1 MNQGKGKR
9 KPSQGKREKVN
20 LRQVHEYSKE
30 LEQWLRM
37 RVHPIAVKMLKNKK
51 EVPKGAIIPTR
62 DWKHKYS
69 LCQAFARSQR
79 DGLTIAMFKNDN
91 WCVEPAIGLG
101 LVEHTPYFLEGHHR
115 YPDSVRDLKAAA
127 EWCKNM
133 PHLEYGRYQGIVCA
147 PAHKCNF
154 MPDVV
159 VMHVNGMQTSQ
170 LIIVKNWIDGQ
181 DIHAQLSGHAACVYA
196 TVPSLLKRECQI
208 AIPCKG
214 DRRLAA
220 AQDDEI
226 LFTIVPEMLPD
237 FIKGIQ
243 WLQKH
248 NWGIP
253 MLQEYKEEYD
263 LKPKYR
269 DLGEKMGLNMKK
281 SPPRQQRYQKY

>member
-9 KPSQGKREKVN
+9 KPSQGKREKVT

-30 LEQWLRM
+30 LEQWLRI
-37 RVHPIAVKMLKNKK
+37 RVHPIAVKMLKNRK

-133 PHLEYGRYQGIVCA
+133 PHLEYGRYQGIVSA

-154 MPDVV
+154 MPDVI

-237 FIKGIQ
+237 FIKGIH

-281 SPPRQQRYQKY
+281 SPPRQQQYQKY